1 MMEEVIPRV
10 PRELLLSEL
19 TPEKRLRTTNKS
31 GNEIYIVT
39 WQDSPNVVRELG
51 RLREIAFR
59 AAGGG
64 TGLSLDLDEFDTM
77 ENPYKQLLVWD
88 PEEQEI
94 LGGYRYLLGSEVPL
108 DKEGQ
113 PILATSHMF
122 RFSEKFV
129 KDYLPYTIELG
140 RSFVTLE
147 YQSSRMGTK
156 GLFALD
162 NLWDG
167 LGALTVIMPGV
178 RYFFGKFTMYPSY
191 DRMARDMILYFL
203 KMYFSDPELLILP
216 MHPLSLWHDESIFET
231 LFVGNDFK
239 QDYRTLNREV
249 RNLGYNIP
257 PLVNAYMGLSP
268 TMKLFGTAIND
279 EFGDVEETG
288 ILIAVDEILEEKRVR
303 HIDSFAQ
310 KHPELVQITSGANKV
325 IYKPK

>member
-1 MMEEVIPRV
+1 MEEIIPRI

-19 TPEKRLRTTNKS
+19 TPEKKLRTTNKS

-64 TGLSLDLDEFDTM
+64 TGLSMDLDEFDTM

-88 PEEQEI
+88 PEAQEI
-94 LGGYRYLLGSEVPL
+94 LGGYRYLLGSEVNL
-108 DKEGQ
+108 DENGQ

-129 KDYLPYTIELG
+129 RDYLPYTIELG

-167 LGALTVIMPGV
+167 LGALTVIMPDV

-191 DRMARDMILYFL
+191 DRMARDMILHFL
-203 KMYFSDPELLILP
+203 KVYFSDPDSLILP
-216 MHPLSLWHDESIFET
+216 MKPLSLWHDECIFEK
-231 LFVGNDFK
+231 LFAGNDFK
-239 QDYRTLNREV
+239 QDYRVLNREV

-303 HIDSFAQ
+303 HIDSFAEE
-310 KHPELVQITSGANKV
+310 HPELVQITSGANKL
-325 IYKPK
+325 IYKSK

>member
-1 MMEEVIPRV
+1 MEEIIPRI

-19 TPEKRLRTTNKS
+19 TPEKKLRTTNKS

-64 TGLSLDLDEFDTM
+64 TGLSMDLDEFDTM

-88 PEEQEI
+88 PEAQEI
-94 LGGYRYLLGSEVPL
+94 LGGYRYLLGSEVKL
-108 DKEGQ
+108 DENGQ

-129 KDYLPYTIELG
+129 REYLPYTIELG

-167 LGALTVIMPGV
+167 LGALTVIMPDV

-203 KMYFSDPELLILP
+203 KMYFSDPDSLILP
-216 MHPLSLWHDESIFET
+216 MKPLSLWHDECI
-231 LFVGNDFK
+231 
-239 QDYRTLNREV
+239 
-249 RNLGYNIP
+249 
-257 PLVNAYMGLSP
+257 
-268 TMKLFGTAIND
+268 
-279 EFGDVEETG
+279 
-288 ILIAVDEILEEKRVR
+288 
-303 HIDSFAQ
+303 
-310 KHPELVQITSGANKV
+310 
-325 IYKPK
+325 